1 MKRLIWAHALF
12 GAWLVAASV
21 AANAQDNVQQLA
33 DRWVAAYN
41 KHDRAALGALYTV
54 DAQLMMHGAATVVGR
69 NKIEQFWAGDFKVDD
84 PMTLLVVTNPMQGS
98 DMTLV
103 HGNYRV
109 VSRKD
114 GSELG
119 SGRFAHIWIKEA
131 DGGWRLDRDLW
142 TERFD
147 PYAYG
152 VTDPTDEAVQKLAG
166 RWTGAYNRQDRA
178 ALESFYTE
186 TARLML
192 NGAPTIVGPT
202 NIGAHWEREFIA
214 GNPLT
219 LLDVTHAVH
228 GTDMMLVHGNYQ
240 IVSRVDGSRVAAG
253 RFAHIWTRN
262 ANGAWRLDRDLW
274 RERSGPATH

>member
-1 MKRLIWAHALF
+1 MKRIWPHAVL
-12 GAWLVAASV
+12 GAWLFAASV
-21 AANAQDNVQQLA
+21 AASAQDNVQQLA

-41 KHDRAALGALYTV
+41 KHDRAALGALYTD
-54 DAQLMMHGAATVVGR
+54 DAQLMMHGAATIVGR

-84 PMTLLVVTNPMQGS
+84 PLTLLAVTNPVQGS

-109 VSRKD
+109 VSRKE
-114 GSELG
+114 GSELA

-131 DGGWRLDRDLW
+131 NGGWRLDRDIW

-152 VTDPTDEAVQKLAG
+152 VTDPTDEVVQTLAG

-178 ALESFYTE
+178 ALEGLYTE
-186 TARLML
+186 KARLML
-192 NGAPTIVGPT
+192 HGAPTIVGRGS
-202 NIGAHWEREFIA
+202 IGAYWAQDFLA

-228 GTDMMLVHGNYQ
+228 GIDMLLVHGNYQ
-240 IVSRVDGSRVAAG
+240 VVNRVDGSRVGSG
-253 RFAHIWTRN
+253 RFAHLWTRG
-262 ANGAWRLDRDLW
+262 ANGEWRLDRDLW
-274 RERSGPATH
+274 RERSEPATH